1 MRRILFR
8 RQGDPV
14 QLQWQPGEAHS
25 KNTAFV
31 FFILFGLLFSLSAY
45 AQKSQVSGTVV
56 GDNNEPLIG
65 VTVKDKT
72 SQTSVGTNVN
82 GKFILSIPNSNGI
95 LIVSYIGYE
104 TKEVPINGQ
113 AIINIQ
119 LKAINSNLQEVVVTG
134 YGSQKRASLTGAIS
148 STTSKDLER
157 VHGGST
163 VSSALAGKVS
173 GLTFKQSE
181 GRPGASA
188 TIQIRNMG
196 SPLFVID
203 GIQTDEGQ
211 FNNISPNDI
220 ESISILKDASAAIYG
235 MRAANGVIVVTTKK
249 GSGES
254 KINVDAYLGY
264 QNFYRFPRAQNN
276 SYNYMMYKA
285 EANVND
291 AGTTPITQAE
301 LDKYKA
307 GTALGYKSFDWNKFI
322 IDDNGNAPQNSININ
337 FQGASDKVNYYVSAT
352 NVYQTFNLGKEFNFQ
367 RSNIQSNINVKLA
380 TGLSVR
386 MEINGRVEDRENPGV
401 PGGDDYDDERYAVQ
415 RNTPLERPY
424 ANDNPNYLGDIV
436 HNQTNYAFLNN
447 RLSGHQSDVWRILNS
462 KFAAD
467 YQIPGV
473 KGLTLSATYD
483 YYYADRLLNN
493 FEYTF
498 KAYTYRP
505 ATDTYEVT
513 GGSSNPYRQ
522 RIQAKVFNTTT
533 QALLNYTNTFG
544 KSTIGGTLV
553 AERLTIKNLS
563 ATVHSIP
570 VSNNLPLIYFPTSDS
585 YDDVQT
591 EQARLGYVLRL
602 NYSYAG
608 KYYAEFA
615 GRKDETYLFAPG
627 KQTGYFPGGS
637 IGWRV
642 TEEDFMKKILGDHSI
657 LDNLKFRASYGVLG
671 DDRNPGGSSIV
682 STYAYLPGYNYAQN
696 GVSILDGN
704 AVTVARDKGVPID
717 NVSWTK
723 SKITDIGA
731 EFSLFNNKLNGSF
744 DYFYRK
750 RTGLLGSINNVLLP
764 NELGYTLPQQNL
776 NSDAQFGEEISL
788 DYNTRIGKIG
798 INIGGN
804 ISYSRSKTLQSYN
817 PVFFNSLDQ
826 YRNSIENRYARIDW
840 GYIVDGQ
847 FTSQDQINN
856 YKVNIDGKGNRTLL
870 PGDLIYKDLNNDGK
884 IDANDQ
890 RPIGYGNGQPN
901 INFGF
906 SLGATYGNFDFHA
919 DFSGASGFTWF
930 QTNESQVPFTNNGNL
945 NTIFEDRWHHS
956 DLYDVNS
963 PWIPG
968 YYPANRFNNTGL
980 SDYGVA
986 GTGNSTFWGHNVFY
1000 LRARTL
1006 ELGYSLPPVW
1016 LAKVKI
1022 KRARFYV
1029 NGYNMLSW
1037 DNLKKFSV
1045 DPESTQ
1051 SNGQQVPQSKVVNVG
1066 LNLTF

>member
-1 MRRILFR
+1 MRKILFKR
-8 RQGDPV
+8 PGHLAR
-14 QLQWQPGEAHS
+14 LQWLPCKAHS
-25 KNTAFV
+25 KKAAF
-31 FFILFGLLFSLSAY
+31 IFSIIFCFLISVSAF
-45 AQKSQVSGTVV
+45 AQTRHQVSGTVV
-56 GDNNEPLIG
+56 GADGESLIG
-65 VTVKDKT
+65 VTVKVK
-72 SQTSVGTNVN
+72 GTQIGISTDVN
-82 GKFILSIPNSNGI
+82 GKFSINAPNANGT
-95 LIVSYIGYE
+95 LVVSYLSYE

-113 AIINIQ
+113 SVLKVQ
-119 LKAINSNLQEVVVTG
+119 LKPNNASLQEVVVTG
-134 YGSQKRASLTGAIS
+134 YGSQKKESLTGAIS
-148 STTSKDLER
+148 STTSKELDR
-157 VHGGST
+157 VHAAST
-163 VSSALAGKVS
+163 VSSALAGKIA

-211 FNNISPNDI
+211 FNNIAPNDV
-220 ESISILKDASAAIYG
+220 ESISILKDGSAAIYG
-235 MRAANGVIVVTTKK
+235 MRAANGVVVVTTKK
-249 GSGES
+249 GKGEGS
-254 KINVDAYLGY
+254 INVDSYLGF
-264 QNFYRFPRAQNN
+264 QNFYRFPKAQTS
-276 SYNYMMYKA
+276 SYQYMYYKA

-291 AGTTPITQAE
+291 AGTTPITQSE

-307 GTALGYKSFDWNKFI
+307 GTDPGYKSYNWQKFI
-322 IDDNGNAPQNSININ
+322 IDDNGNAPQNFFNMN
-337 FQGASDKVNYYVSAT
+337 FQGSSDKVNYYVSGSHI
-352 NVYQTFNLGKEFNFQ
+352 YQASNLGKEFNFQ
-367 RSNIQSNINVKLA
+367 RTNIQSNINVKLS

-401 PGGDDYDDERYAVQ
+401 PGGDDYDDERYALQ

-436 HNQTNYAFLNN
+436 HNNTNYAFLNN
-447 RLSGHQSDVWRILNS
+447 KLSGHQSDVWRILNT
-462 KFAAD
+462 KIAAD

-473 KGLTLSATYD
+473 KGLTLSGTYD

-513 GGSSNPYRQ
+513 GGSTNPYRQ
-522 RIQAKVFNTTT
+522 RIQAKVFNTTG
-533 QALLNYTNTFG
+533 QAILNYANSFG
-544 KSTIGGTLV
+544 KSTIGATLV
-553 AERLTIKNLS
+553 AERLTIKNIS

-591 EQARLGYVLRL
+591 EQARLGYVARL
-602 NYSYAG
+602 NYNYAN

-627 KQTGYFPGGS
+627 KRTGYFPGGS
-637 IGWRV
+637 IGWRI
-642 TEEDFMKKILGDHSI
+642 TEEGPIKKLLGDKSF
-657 LDNLKFRASYGVLG
+657 LNNLKFRASYGVLG
-671 DDRNPGGSSIV
+671 DDRNPDGTSIV
-682 STYAYLPGYNYAQN
+682 PTYAYLPGYNYNLN
-696 GVSILDGN
+696 GVAILDGN

-731 EFSLFNNKLNGSF
+731 DFSLFNNKLNGTI

-750 RTGLLGSINNVLLP
+750 RTGLLGSLNNILLP
-764 NELGYTLPQQNL
+764 SELGYALPQQNL
-776 NSDAQFGEEISL
+776 NSDAQFGEELSL
-788 DYNTRIGKIG
+788 DYTNKIGKVG
-798 INIGGN
+798 FNIGGN
-804 ISYSRSKTLQSYN
+804 ISYSRSETLQSYN

-826 YRNSIENRYARIDW
+826 YRNSTVNRYSRIDW
-840 GYIVDGQ
+840 GYIVSGQ

-856 YKVNIDGKGNRTLL
+856 YPVNIDGKANKTLL

-901 INFGF
+901 INFGL
-906 SLGATYGNFDFHA
+906 SLGATYKGFDFHA
-919 DFSGASGFTWF
+919 DFSGGSGFTWF

-945 NTIFEDRWHHS
+945 NTIFEDRWHHAN
-956 DLYDVNS
+956 LYDVNS
-963 PWIPG
+963 AWIPG

-980 SDYGVA
+980 SDYS
-986 GTGNSTFWGHNVFY
+986 GNSTFWGHNVFY

-1006 ELGYSLPPVW
+1006 ELGYSLPVS
-1016 LAKVKI
+1016 LLSKMKI
-1022 KRARFYV
+1022 KKARFYV
-1029 NGYNMLSW
+1029 NAYNMLSF
-1037 DNLKKFSV
+1037 DNLKKFGV

-1051 SNGQQVPQSKVVNVG
+1051 SNGQQVPQSKVTNIGV
-1066 LNLTF
+1066 NLTF